1 MAKLGPNLILFRF
14 KVGING
20 VLCFLDSRTMQSFV
34 SPSVVARFGWA
45 TIKVGQTHQ
54 SLISIGS
61 CNTDKRGGVGGCFG
75 MWQGKVY
82 G

>member
-45 TIKVGQTHQ
+45 TIKVGQTH
-54 SLISIGS
+54 
-61 CNTDKRGGVGGCFG
+61 
-75 MWQGKVY
+75 
-82 G
+82 